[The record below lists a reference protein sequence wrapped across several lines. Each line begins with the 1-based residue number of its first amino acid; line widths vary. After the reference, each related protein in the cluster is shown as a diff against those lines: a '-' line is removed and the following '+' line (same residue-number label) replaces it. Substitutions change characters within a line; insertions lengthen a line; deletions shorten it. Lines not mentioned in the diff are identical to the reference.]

1 MPTSTKVKEC
11 PTGFIKQI
19 NLWEKFNDPRL
30 VSGMYKSL
38 KVHLCILTNQSTLH
52 KATCSSCHYMQLECT
67 NVTKDLYGKKL
78 INGGNPLIQMTLKL
92 RLILI
97 QGEDCP

>member
-1 MPTSTKVKEC
+1 
-11 PTGFIKQI
+11 
-19 NLWEKFNDPRL
+19 
-30 VSGMYKSL
+30 MYKSL

-97 QGEDCP
+97 QGEDCPQYKGNLHKPLAFSDESQRL